1 MSTPINKKI
10 YFILCCCIAL
20 FATTAM
26 AIEPT
31 APQKALIIGVKES
44 PPFSMKNGEGKWEG
58 ISITLWES
66 IAKEINL
73 DFQYK
78 ELPLQ
83 SILDGLAEGTLD
95 VGFSALTI
103 TAEREKKID
112 FTHPFYTTGL
122 GIAVKKGEKQGVALF
137 LKGFF
142 SLNFLK
148 VILSLTVLLG
158 AIGLLLWFF
167 EKNANEEQ
175 FGGGAAKG
183 IGAAFWWAAVTM
195 TTVGYGDK
203 APKTMAGRVLGIF
216 WMFAAIIVISGF
228 TAAITSSLTLS
239 NMKPL
244 IKGPDD
250 LAHVRTGTVSPS
262 TSADYLNEKHLSYHR
277 FKSPSE
283 GILALAAGEIDAF
296 VYDAPVL
303 RYLIKNDHEEGLE
316 VLKNIFQTQQ
326 YGFGLPTGSH
336 LREPVN
342 HILLKKTNEPGWQDL
357 LFSYFGA

>member
-1 MSTPINKKI
+1 MM
-10 YFILCCCIAL
+10 IA
-20 FATTAM
+20 FFHPGTAG
-26 AIEPT
+26 AAEP
-31 APQKALIIGVKES
+31 AVPQSPLLVGIKES
-44 PPFSMKNGEGKWEG
+44 PPFAMKDSEGNWEG

-66 IAKEINL
+66 IAEELNL
-73 DFQYK
+73 DFQYR

-83 SILDGLAEGTLD
+83 EILDRLSTGGLD

-122 GIAVKKGEKQGVALF
+122 GIAVKKGGKQGTLHF

-148 VILSLTVLLG
+148 AILSLAVLLG

-167 EKNANEEQ
+167 EKDANREQ
-175 FGGGAAKG
+175 FGGDAASG

-203 APKTMAGRVLGIF
+203 APRTAAGRIVAIF

-244 IKGPDD
+244 IKGPED
-250 LAHVRTGTVSPS
+250 LPHVRTGTIFPS
-262 TSADYLNEKHLSYHR
+262 TSADYLDEKHLSYRR
-277 FKSPSE
+277 FTSPAD
-283 GILALAAGEIDAF
+283 GIRALADGEIDAF
-296 VYDAPVL
+296 VYDAPLL
-303 RYLIKNDHEEGLE
+303 RYLIKKDHEEELE
-316 VLKNIFQTQQ
+316 VLKNIFRTQQ
-326 YGFGLPTGSH
+326 YGIGLPTGSR

-342 HILLKKTNEPGWQDL
+342 HILLKKIDEPGWRDL